1 MLGLPASTEVC
12 KQLPKKSI
20 YTKFDLKQTQRDHF
34 DEDVARLNIVNVI
47 SSTTIPALA
56 KGEGVECIYVIEVLL
71 KNRIFDLKNI
81 QLLTKLIP
89 QKMVLALHF
98 GNEIKLAVEHTK
110 LFFSNWQNVNEYK
123 ISLHGLSL
131 DTVWDN
137 IVIAIGDINVEGGKT
152 LKQQIQTDDA
162 KSSLLKQIQRLESKA
177 RNEKQ
182 PRKKAGI
189 VRKYTKV
196 KKANI
201 IKLMD
206 RIKLSKEEKLLLK
219 RLSARK
225 YPDQVLEEDL
235 KVFMILENESL
246 VHGTKGKDGILAPRL
261 TAMGEAYI
269 ASNPKLKNPS
279 IWEDTKYIINTTI
292 SIIALIIS
300 LIALIK

>member
-12 KQLPKKSI
+12 KLLPKKSI

-162 KSSLLKQIQRLESKA
+162 KSSLLKQIQRLENKA

-182 PRKKAGI
+182 PRKKLELFE
-189 VRKYTKV
+189 
-196 KKANI
+196 NI
-201 IKLMD
+201 
-206 RIKLSKEEKLLLK
+206 
-219 RLSARK
+219 
-225 YPDQVLEEDL
+225 Q
-235 KVFMILENESL
+235 
-246 VHGTKGKDGILAPRL
+246 
-261 TAMGEAYI
+261 
-269 ASNPKLKNPS
+269 KLK
-279 IWEDTKYIINTTI
+279 KQ
-292 SIIALIIS
+292 IS
-300 LIALIK
+300 LN